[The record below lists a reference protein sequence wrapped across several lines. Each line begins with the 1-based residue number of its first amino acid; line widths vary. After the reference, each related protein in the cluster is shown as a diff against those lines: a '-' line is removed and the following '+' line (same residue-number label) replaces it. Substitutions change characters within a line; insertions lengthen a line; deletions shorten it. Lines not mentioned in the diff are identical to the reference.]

1 MSCISRYFSMLN
13 VSAVLV
19 LLIVIS
25 GLSTQSYGD
34 TPNVEPKADQTLRKM
49 SDYLAQLQQFKIQ
62 TENMLEIVLT
72 SGQKIQYDNQLEIA
86 IKRPNKLR
94 VGRQGEVYDQEFFYD
109 GKTLTQYGKG
119 ANYYAT
125 TQAPPT
131 LDETLD
137 FALETLHIEAP
148 GSDLMY
154 SNSYNILMENVV
166 SGFYVGMSIVDG
178 VNCHHLAYRDNEV
191 DWQIWIEDG
200 DKPLPKKFVITTKWL
215 TGAPQYTITVKSWDL
230 SPKLK
235 DDMFTFVPPD
245 DAQKIDFV
253 RYTNQGGSV
262 NQSP

>member
-1 MSCISRYFSMLN
+1 MCRDKRYLSVINAGIIL
-13 VSAVLV
+13 VS
-19 LLIVIS
+19 LIAILGS
-25 GLSTQSYGD
+25 ATGSYGQ
-34 TPNVEPKADQTLRKM
+34 TPDVDPKADQTLRKM

-72 SGQKIQYDNQLEIA
+72 SGQKIQYNNQVEIA

-94 VGRQGEVYDQEFFYD
+94 ADRKGEVYDQEFYYD
-109 GKTLTQYGKG
+109 GKTLTQYSKG

-125 TQAPPT
+125 IEAPPT
-131 LDETLD
+131 LDGALD
-137 FALETLHIEAP
+137 FAMETLHIEAP
-148 GSDLMY
+148 GGDLVY
-154 SNSYNILMENVV
+154 SNAYNILMENVI

-215 TGAPQYTITVKSWDL
+215 TGAPQYTISVKSWDL

-235 DDMFTFVPPD
+235 DDIFTFVPPK
-245 DAQKIDFV
+245 DAKKIEFV
-253 RYTNQGGSV
+253 RYTK
-262 NQSP
+262 